1 MKKDTISEI
10 FFLCLISLSGLP
22 DFKICHEQTSLNF
35 FLASNNIKVL
45 KRSIL
50 ASISVCG
57 TDTLFKCAKFISH
70 SQFHA
75 APLLVFNQVCTSTL
89 LFTLQCLLILVYNS
103 TGINTL
109 LHYHTRKGEGQ
120 I

>member
-35 FLASNNIKVL
+35 FLALNNIKVL

-57 TDTLFKCAKFISH
+57 ADILFKCAKFISH
-70 SQFHA
+70 SQFLTT
-75 APLLVFNQVCTSTL
+75 PLLMKF
-89 LFTLQCLLILVYNS
+89 
-103 TGINTL
+103 
-109 LHYHTRKGEGQ
+109 HYV
-120 I
+120 